1 MKINDMPPAGGG
13 PVRTETHPET
23 ARLTLVWRRYIL
35 LLLAL
40 ALACAVALVVPR
52 QLFPEGAVGAQ
63 VLLGVILFLL
73 LGAPA
78 IWYRLLVPLLHD
90 QQERLA
96 DYAAKTRL
104 AEDRLRTH
112 ENNARLEHAL
122 EIAEDEAAVLRIA
135 EQALSAMAK
144 DGGAQLLLANDADGD
159 IEQNISVGDMTP
171 AARCTIRRPRDC
183 PTVRRGQG
191 LVYEDSMALSACSGL
206 SGKLDLSCA
215 AACTPV
221 FVGGQ
226 GSGMLRALGQTGD
239 AALYRQLQS
248 LTFNAHLIGRRLAA
262 IRSMAASEAKATT
275 DPLTGL
281 SNRRV
286 LETGLTRLIHQRAR
300 FALVLADIDFFKNV
314 NDTHGHD
321 VGDRALKLLATT
333 LKQFVRREDLVC
345 RFGGEEFVM
354 LLAGLDADQGV
365 TLVERVRAELPR
377 ATARD
382 KVPAFTI
389 SAGVVDERDGSDA
402 EALLRVADGLLYEAK
417 ARGRDRVLVS
427 SRAETPAE
435 APPAPG
441 VAARG

>member
-1 MKINDMPPAGGG
+1 MQTSGTQASDPAPP
-13 PVRTETHPET
+13 RTDGEAEAVP
-23 ARLTLVWRRYIL
+23 LQLVWRRYVFL
-35 LLLAL
+35 LLSL
-40 ALACAVALVVPR
+40 ALACALALIVPR
-52 QLFPEGAVGAQ
+52 LLLPETGVGGQ
-63 VLLGVILFLL
+63 VLLGVTLFLL

-78 IWYRLLVPLLHD
+78 IWFRLLAPLIQDHR
-90 QQERLA
+90 ERLA
-96 DYAAKTRL
+96 DYAARTRL
-104 AEDRLRTH
+104 AEDRLRAH

-122 EIAEDEAAVLRIA
+122 EIAEDEGAVLRIA
-135 EQALSAMAK
+135 EQALSALAN

-159 IEQNISVGDMTP
+159 IEQNITVGDMAS

-191 LVYEDSMALSACSGL
+191 LVYEDSMSLSACAGL
-206 SGKLDLSCA
+206 SGKIDSSCA

-226 GSGMLRALGQTGD
+226 GTGMLRALGQTGD

-248 LTFNAHLIGRRLAA
+248 LTFNAHLIGRRLGA

-286 LETGLTRLIHQRAR
+286 LEAGLTRLIHQRAR
-300 FALVLADIDFFKNV
+300 FALVLTDIDHFKKV

-321 VGDRALKLLATT
+321 VGDRTLKLFAAT

-345 RFGGEEFVM
+345 RVGGEEFVM
-354 LLAGLDADQGV
+354 LLAGLDASHGA
-365 TLVERVRAELPR
+365 TLVERVRTELPR

-389 SAGVVDERDGSDA
+389 SAGVVDEQDGSDA
-402 EALLRVADGLLYEAK
+402 ETLLRVADGLLYEAK
-417 ARGRDRVLVS
+417 ASGRDRVVVS
-427 SRAETPAE
+427 PRVETDAAPAHG
-435 APPAPG
+435 AGAG
-441 VAARG
+441 D

>member
-1 MKINDMPPAGGG
+1 MKSGEPPASGAGLLRTDTYAG
-13 PVRTETHPET
+13 TTPV
-23 ARLTLVWRRYIL
+23 AVVWRRYVL

-52 QLFPEGAVGAQ
+52 QLFPDGAVGAQ

-78 IWYRLLVPLLHD
+78 IWYRLVAPLL
-90 QQERLA
+90 QEQRERLA
-96 DYAAKTRL
+96 EHAAKTHL
-104 AEDRLRTH
+104 AEERLRTH

-122 EIAEDEAAVLRIA
+122 EIAEDEAAVMRIA
-135 EQALSAMAK
+135 EQALQAMAP
-144 DGGAQLLLANDADGD
+144 DTGAQLLLASDADSD
-159 IEQNISVGDMTP
+159 IDQNITVGDMTP

-191 LVYEDSMALSACSGL
+191 LVYEDSISLSACAGL

-221 FVGGQ
+221 FVGGR
-226 GSGMLRALGQTGD
+226 GTGMLRSLGHTGD
-239 AALYRQLQS
+239 AELYRQLQS
-248 LTFNAHLIGRRLAA
+248 LTFNAHLIGRRLAV

-286 LETGLTRLIHQRAR
+286 LEAGLARFLGQKAR
-300 FALVLADIDFFKNV
+300 FALVIADIDHFKKV

-321 VGDRALKLLATT
+321 VGDRALKLLAAT

-354 LLAGLDADQGV
+354 LLAGLDAGHAA

-377 ATARD
+377 ATARE

-389 SAGVVDERDGSDA
+389 SAGVVDEQDGGDA

-417 ARGRDRVLVS
+417 SLGRDRIVTS
-427 SRAETPAE
+427 PRTETHVDPM
-435 APPAPG
+435 
-441 VAARG
+441 VAGARGAW

>member
-1 MKINDMPPAGGG
+1 M
-13 PVRTETHPET
+13 
-23 ARLTLVWRRYIL
+23 
-35 LLLAL
+35 
-40 ALACAVALVVPR
+40 
-52 QLFPEGAVGAQ
+52 
-63 VLLGVILFLL
+63 
-73 LGAPA
+73 
-78 IWYRLLVPLLHD
+78 
-90 QQERLA
+90 
-96 DYAAKTRL
+96 
-104 AEDRLRTH
+104 
-112 ENNARLEHAL
+112 
-122 EIAEDEAAVLRIA
+122 
-135 EQALSAMAK
+135 
-144 DGGAQLLLANDADGD
+144 
-159 IEQNISVGDMTP
+159 
-171 AARCTIRRPRDC
+171 
-183 PTVRRGQG
+183 
-191 LVYEDSMALSACSGL
+191 
-206 SGKLDLSCA
+206 
-215 AACTPV
+215 
-221 FVGGQ
+221 
-226 GSGMLRALGQTGD
+226 
-239 AALYRQLQS
+239 
-248 LTFNAHLIGRRLAA
+248 
-262 IRSMAASEAKATT
+262 
-275 DPLTGL
+275 
-281 SNRRV
+281 
-286 LETGLTRLIHQRAR
+286 
-300 FALVLADIDFFKNV
+300 LADIDFFKNV